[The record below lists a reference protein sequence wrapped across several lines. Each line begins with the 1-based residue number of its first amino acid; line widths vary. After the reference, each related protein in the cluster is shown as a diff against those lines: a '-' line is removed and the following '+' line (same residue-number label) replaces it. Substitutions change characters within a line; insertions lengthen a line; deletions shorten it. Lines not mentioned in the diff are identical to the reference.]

1 MNLPQLYYF
10 KKLAEVQHYTKAAK
24 ELYITQPTLSN
35 SISQLERELEI
46 PLFER
51 ENRNVKLTR
60 YGREFYHYITEA
72 LNALDKGIDIAHEHA
87 GSLSGSIEIGTI
99 YTIQG
104 DYLPALMSAYR
115 TEYGT
120 SITTNIYQGLTLPL
134 VEDLEKDRYE
144 IVFAAEVKGKSDL
157 TFVPVFCQQLVAIMS
172 VEHPLAQKSELTFE
186 DLQSVNRL
194 YSYPPETPIGS
205 EVQATLKPEG
215 MTTVAPFY
223 NDEITLASMV
233 ESDRTSVGLALNTI
247 GLLPFKD
254 KIISKRVKGIKDDFH
269 PICMVYKTS
278 AFKSRALE
286 NFISFAKTFTWN
298 DSPRHEDTPTGGD
311 GSKESDK
318 RRGDQHSSCVA

>member
-10 KKLAEVQHYTKAAK
+10 KKLAEVQHYTRAAK

-60 YGREFYHYITEA
+60 YGREFYQYITEA

-104 DYLPALMSAYR
+104 DYLPALMAKYR
-115 TEYGT
+115 AEYGS

-134 VEDLEKDRYE
+134 IEDLEKDRYE
-144 IVFAAEVKGKSDL
+144 VVFAAYVVDKPDL
-157 TFVPVFCQQLVAIMS
+157 TFVPVFSQQLVAIMS
-172 VEHPLAQKSELTFE
+172 RTHPLAAKPIVTFD
-186 DLQSVNRL
+186 DLAAITRL
-194 YSYPPETPIGS
+194 YSYPPETPLGS
-205 EVQATLKPEG
+205 EVAATLKPHG
-215 MTTVAPFY
+215 IATVAPYY

-233 ESDRTSVGLALNTI
+233 ESDEDSVGLALNTI

-254 KIISKRVKGIKDDFH
+254 KIVRKRIEGIPDDYH
-269 PICMVYKTS
+269 PICMAYKTS

-286 NFISFAKTFTWN
+286 NFIQFAKGFEWTNTPHLTGEG
-298 DSPRHEDTPTGGD
+298 DSNQDR
-311 GSKESDK
+311 
-318 RRGDQHSSCVA
+318 

>member
-60 YGREFYHYITEA
+60 YGREFYQYITEA

-115 TEYGT
+115 AEYGS

-134 VEDLEKDRYE
+134 IEDLLKDRYE
-144 IVFAAEVKGKSDL
+144 VVFAAEVQGKPEL
-157 TFVPVFCQQLVAIMS
+157 TFIPVFCQQLVAIMS
-172 VEHPLAQKSELTFE
+172 NEHPLSQKEELTFE
-186 DLQSVNRL
+186 DLASVGRL

-205 EVQATLKPEG
+205 EVQELLKPHG
-215 MTTVAPFY
+215 ISTVAPFY

-233 ESDRTSVGLALNTI
+233 ESDQQSVGLALNTI
-247 GLLPFKD
+247 GLLPFKE
-254 KIISKRVKGIKDDFH
+254 KISTKRVVGIKDDFH
-269 PICMVYKTS
+269 PICMAYKTS

-298 DSPRHEDTPTGGD
+298 DSPHQRESASGD
-311 GSKESDK
+311 DSKEDDSRK
-318 RRGDQHSSCVA
+318 HGAEEHFVA

>member
-51 ENRNVKLTR
+51 ENRNVRLTR
-60 YGREFYHYITEA
+60 YGKEFYTYITEA
-72 LNALDKGIDIAHEHA
+72 LNALDKGIDVAHEHA

-104 DYLPALMSAYR
+104 DYLPALMTAYR
-115 TEYGT
+115 NEFGT
-120 SITTNIYQGLTLPL
+120 SITTNVYQGLTLPL
-134 VEDLEKDRYE
+134 VEDLLKDRYE
-144 IVFAAEVKGKSDL
+144 VVFAAEVQGKPEL

-172 VEHPLAQKSELTFE
+172 NEHPLASKEELTFE
-186 DLQSVNRL
+186 DLASAGRL

-205 EVQATLKPEG
+205 EVINVLKPHG
-215 MTTVAPFY
+215 ISTVGPYY

-233 ESDRTSVGLALNTI
+233 ESEPKSVGLALNTI

-254 KIISKRVKGIKDDFH
+254 KICAKRVVGIKDDFH

-298 DSPRHEDTPTGGD
+298 KSLREEP
-311 GSKESDK
+311 K
-318 RRGDQHSSCVA
+318 A